1 MSTRSSGDKERDER
15 SAEESYRAGIE
26 AYNEGWLEAAV
37 ESFGNAERSF
47 CLIGD
52 LKRAG
57 DSRAM
62 IAMTEHQDGLLE
74 ESTGSYRR
82 AIQLYQEASSP
93 GDVADTFL
101 ALGHGERH
109 LGHLDQ
115 AQEAYRMAQSLYQ
128 SLQQVRGLGRVAL
141 ALGHIELQHA
151 HLEQAAQYYQEAL
164 GSFSTMGDEADALS
178 SLANV
183 ERLMV
188 RFSEAEV
195 HGRLALQKYR
205 AGEDSSGS
213 INALTDLGR
222 LYLDAG
228 QLDSASQA
236 LIEALEQA
244 RSADYGLGEGSVHLE
259 LAEVNL
265 RQSQVDQA
273 LLEAQAALEVYTP
286 LHYDLG
292 IANAQR
298 LLAEIHLRDGQLSYA
313 GALME
318 QAVRLYTTLSFPRGL
333 AKATVGLGE
342 ILRRRGC
349 VAEAIRSFQ
358 QGREQAHRLRMGMD
372 ESRALLGL
380 GESYRELG
388 QLALAK
394 QMYLEARAC
403 AEHSGTQG
411 AQRAICQIAEA
422 ELRLAS
428 LATMT
433 GDLDEAA
440 THLDG
445 ADEIIKQHVLSG
457 PVLPQA
463 AIERGRVLQVRGD
476 IAQAEAVQDPF
487 LAAEAVLRLAQIQLA
502 GNELEEALETFE
514 VARRRFRDGLS
525 ISAARE
531 QHRLAWLRSILKKR
545 QRGKSLHVRVRV
557 THTQGTK
564 KGEPS

>member
-1 MSTRSSGDKERDER
+1 MSIRSNEDKERDGH

-26 AYNEGWLEAAV
+26 AHDEGRLDAAAA
-37 ESFGNAERSF
+37 SFGSAERSF

-62 IAMTEHQDGLLE
+62 IAMIEHQDGLLE
-74 ESTGSYRR
+74 QSTSSYRR
-82 AIQLYQEASSP
+82 AIQLYQDANSP
-93 GDVADTFL
+93 DDVAAIFL

-109 LGHLDQ
+109 LGHLYQ
-115 AQEAYRMAQSLYQ
+115 AQEAYLMAQSLYQ
-128 SLQQVRGLGRVAL
+128 SLHQVRGLGRVVL
-141 ALGHIELQHA
+141 ALGHIEMQHA
-151 HLEQAAQYYQEAL
+151 HLEQEAQYYQEAL
-164 GSFSTMGDEADALS
+164 GTFSTMGDEADALS

-183 ERLMV
+183 ERLMG

-195 HGRLALQKYR
+195 HGQLALQKYR
-205 AGEDSSGS
+205 VGEDSSGS

-222 LYLDAG
+222 LYLDEG
-228 QLDSASQA
+228 KLDSASQV

-273 LLEAQAALEVYTP
+273 LLEAQAALEVYTQ

-292 IANAQR
+292 MANAQR
-298 LLAEIHLRDGQLSYA
+298 LLAESHLRDGQLSYA
-313 GALME
+313 AELME
-318 QAVRLYTTLSFPRGL
+318 QAVRLYTTLSFPRGQ

-349 VAEAIRSFQ
+349 LAEAIATFE
-358 QGREQAHRLRMGMD
+358 QGREQAHRLEMGMD

-388 QLALAK
+388 QLVPAK

-403 AEHSGTQG
+403 AEHSGTQ
-411 AQRAICQIAEA
+411 RAIWQIAEA

-433 GDLDEAA
+433 GDLNEAA
-440 THLDG
+440 TRLDA
-445 ADEIIKQHVLSG
+445 ADEIIKQHALPG
-457 PVLPQA
+457 PVVPQA
-463 AIERGRVLQVRGD
+463 AIERGRGLQARGD
-476 IAQAEAVQDPF
+476 IAQAESVQDPF
-487 LAAEAVLRLAQIQLA
+487 LAAEAVLALAQIQLA

-514 VARRRFRDGLS
+514 EARRRFRDGLS

-531 QHRLAWLRSILKKR
+531 RHRLPWLRSILQKR
-545 QRGKSLHVRVRV
+545 HRGKPLHVRVQV
-557 THTQGTK
+557 THTQGTT